1 MVQNSPATLKATV
14 NQNVPATENVIWYG
28 QPKIKLFR
36 TADIIQIPFM
46 IVWTSGAGF
55 IFCGMLS
62 IDAAAIPFAIV
73 PALFFFIG
81 CYVTFGRFIHQYLV
95 FKDCVYVITDRR
107 AYVITNFPM
116 RKVSS
121 AEIAPTAPVVALQS
135 RDGTADIIFQEMPD
149 FKLLQWQSDPFF
161 LFWNDKPLAFRA
173 VASAKPAIEYL
184 RTASKL
190 IERGVP
196 TAFGM
201 VSPAVPTITSSGSTL
216 VPQLVATNEF
226 NLLPD
231 EQILWQG
238 KPDRNFHFRR
248 TDLAIILFNLVFAAV
263 LSSGVTFALEVASIH
278 AFSWAIYTLSLLLL
292 VTLFAT
298 SEAMLKA
305 STKYAITNRRVISL
319 WKQPMNMVKQS
330 SLDFAGIDSIICST
344 TGDNTGTIV
353 FNMKNHLLVRMFGAE
368 GVILDPR
375 LIQRSEPFLLDVPKT
390 RSVVRLIE
398 QHRQTA
404 IEANRPAQDPSV
416 ALMKRSASRELPA
429 GLANRVTWFSQTSA
443 VVFFGALIA
452 GIVGTGH
459 MYAYGFQQMHS
470 LFGGVPLSGGPPQFL
485 FLLPLMLMCA
495 APGAIIWHISKSR
508 MQIKL
513 LKMGV
518 AATGSYQSESAVAY
532 VNGRPSLIKRT
543 YEFTDPNGVRRTAS
557 SLVGTKIA
565 IKKEVTVLFDESKP
579 SDNVVLDDL
588 PGEPKLSDSGNLQ
601 FPT

>member
-1 MVQNSPATLKATV
+1 MVRNSPATLKAKV

-36 TADIIQIPFM
+36 TTDIIQIPFM
-46 IVWTSGAGF
+46 IVWTSVAGF
-55 IFCGMLS
+55 IFCS
-62 IDAAAIPFAIV
+62 TININAVAFPFAIV

-95 FKDCVYVITDRR
+95 LKDCVYVITDQR
-107 AYVITNFPM
+107 AYVITNFPLP
-116 RKVSS
+116 KVSS

-135 RDGTADIIFQEMPD
+135 RDGTADIIFEEMPD
-149 FKLLQWQSDPFF
+149 YKLLQWQSNPFF
-161 LFWNDKPLAFRA
+161 LFSNDKPLAFRA

-184 RTASKL
+184 RTACKL

-201 VSPAVPTITSSGSTL
+201 VSLAVPTITSSGSTL

-248 TDLAIILFNLVFAAV
+248 TDLSIILFNLVFAAV
-263 LSSGVTFALEVASIH
+263 LSSGVTFALQFASIH
-278 AFSWAIYTLSLLLL
+278 VFSWAIYALSFLML
-292 VTLFAT
+292 VTLSAI

-319 WKQPMNMVKQS
+319 WKQPMNVVKQS

-344 TGDNTGTIV
+344 SGDNTGTIV
-353 FNMKNHLLVRMFGAE
+353 FNMKNHALVRMFGAE
-368 GVILDPR
+368 GVIFDPR
-375 LIQRSEPFLLDVPKT
+375 LIQRAEPFLLDVPKA
-390 RSVVRLIE
+390 RSLVRLIE
-398 QHRQTA
+398 QHRRAA
-404 IEANRPAQDPSV
+404 IAENRPIQDPSV
-416 ALMKRSASRELPA
+416 ALMKRSASRDLPV
-429 GLANRVTWFSQTSA
+429 GLANRMIWFTQTSA
-443 VVFFGALIA
+443 AVFFGASIA

-459 MYAYGFQQMHS
+459 MYAYGFQQIHS
-470 LFGGVPLSGGPPQFL
+470 LFSGVPFSGGPPQFL
-485 FLLPLMLMCA
+485 FLLPLLLMCA

-508 MQIKL
+508 MQIKVL
-513 LKMGV
+513 RMGV
-518 AATGSYQSESAVAY
+518 AVKGSYQSEGAVAY
-532 VNGRPSLIKRT
+532 VNGSPSLIKRI
-543 YEFTDPNGVRRTAS
+543 YEFTDQNGVRRTAS

-565 IKKEVTVLFDESKP
+565 KKEEVTVLFDESKP

-601 FPT
+601 FPM